1 MLGFNVFTPPTPITT
16 AAIKVLEEFPKF
28 KSKYHPKF
36 KSKYKHQKKSKKST
50 RVRQISNKHTFWP
63 VLPWKKNDNRSNGA
77 FQAENFLLCVSVR
90 MMNNNI

>member
-36 KSKYKHQKKSKKST
+36 KSKYEYRKKSKKST
-50 RVRQISNKHTFWP
+50 RVPK
-63 VLPWKKNDNRSNGA
+63 VLEYDRSLDITLIRMSKK
-77 FQAENFLLCVSVR
+77 SVKK
-90 MMNNNI
+90 